1 MQGPKPAPEE
11 ELRQLLLCGAVVDAA
26 ARLRQLAPSLADNQW
41 LVFQL
46 KKHQFMHVA
55 AAAAGAS
62 KEAQAHQ
69 LHEALGALPDA
80 TPLTW
85 RLLAALA
92 CTMPRTAALVCVPL
106 APLFCWRHQCAP
118 HPSREPC
125 GEALCPASNSP
136 AELAKRELAPLAM
149 EAYCE
154 AFSEFKHCMLA
165 LVSGGGSPGGD
176 GGGSSGSEELSEFA
190 GMVVRAVRA
199 VRQQAGSFADSQLA
213 QLLRYLLLLHRHQA
227 HTGFHPYWW
236 PDISQQTHQ
245 LCARLLLP
253 QHDALP
259 PAALEPADDGSRAA
273 EGVREHDVQARRSLM
288 HQQRQPGCCGSLH
301 GCPALPLEG

>member
-69 LHEALGALPDA
+69 LHEALGALP
-80 TPLTW
+80 
-85 RLLAALA
+85 
-92 CTMPRTAALVCVPL
+92 
-106 APLFCWRHQCAP
+106 
-118 HPSREPC
+118 
-125 GEALCPASNSP
+125 
-136 AELAKRELAPLAM
+136 
-149 EAYCE
+149 
-154 AFSEFKHCMLA
+154 
-165 LVSGGGSPGGD
+165 D